1 MHENKYLLVACC
13 ALILFA
19 ITVRHTKIREVVQTH
34 SLGSVVQ
41 TQKKPVVLDENI
53 LIKDIPVSL
62 GGVSSQPVTILTAA
76 PVEKK
81 PTPYISAES
90 YIVANLE
97 TGETYISHN
106 NSQVFPIASVSKLYT
121 ALVVQHLMDSD
132 EEITITQSML
142 DAYGDAGH
150 LALDEKF
157 TSEELLYPLLM
168 ESSNDA
174 AEAYAQSFGY
184 QDFMEEMNGF
194 AKEIG
199 LENTSFK
206 DASGLSPRNT
216 SNADD
221 LFTLSRYLYGHEKDI
236 LKISKTVEYELA
248 TTSDRGGHNF
258 MNINPYAPYSS
269 FIGGKTGRTDEAK
282 ESMISLFKQ
291 EVSGTT
297 YPIAIIL
304 LRSEFGQREIDT
316 EKLLGKFVEVI
327 QKR

>member
-19 ITVRHTKIREVVQTH
+19 ITVRHTKIREAIQTH

-41 TQKKPVVLDENI
+41 TQKKPVTIDENI
-53 LIKDIPVSL
+53 LIKD
-62 GGVSSQPVTILTAA
+62 QPADASTAVVPTATILTTP

-81 PTPYISAES
+81 PAPYISAES

-97 TGETYISHN
+97 TGEVYISHN
-106 NSQVFPIASVSKLYT
+106 NSQIFPIASVSKLYT

-132 EEITITQSML
+132 KEITITQPML

-150 LALDEKF
+150 LVLDEKF

-174 AEAYAQSFGY
+174 EEAYAQSFGY

-206 DASGLSPRNT
+206 DASGLNPRNT

-221 LFTLSRYLYGHEKDI
+221 LFILSRYLYGHEKDI
-236 LKISKTVEYELA
+236 LKISKTVEYDIA
-248 TTSDRGGHNF
+248 TTSDHGGHHF
-258 MNINPYAPYSS
+258 VNINPYAPYSS
-269 FIGGKTGRTDEAK
+269 FVGGKTGRTDEAK

>member
-1 MHENKYLLVACC
+1 MHDNKYLLITCC

-19 ITVRHTKIREVVQTH
+19 ITVRHTKIREAIQTH

-41 TQKKPVVLDENI
+41 TQKNPVILDESI
-53 LIKDIPVSL
+53 LIEDQ
-62 GGVSSQPVTILTAA
+62 SSAAHTAEALPTTILTN
-76 PVEKK
+76 PVVEKK
-81 PTPYISAES
+81 PAQYISAES
-90 YIVANLE
+90 YIVANLK
-97 TGETYISHN
+97 TGEIYISHN
-106 NSQVFPIASVSKLYT
+106 PSQIFPIASVSKLYT

-132 EEITITQSML
+132 DEIVITQSML

-150 LALDEKF
+150 LVLDEKF

-174 AEAYAQSFGY
+174 AEAYAQSYGY
-184 QDFMEEMNGF
+184 QNFMEEMNGF

-206 DASGLSPRNT
+206 DASGLNPWNT
-216 SNADD
+216 SNAND
-221 LFTLSRYLYGHEKDI
+221 LFMLSQYLYGHEKDL
-236 LKISKTVEYELA
+236 LKISKTVEYDIA
-248 TTSDRGGHNF
+248 TTSDHGGHRF
-258 MNINPYAPYSS
+258 VNINPYAPYTS

-291 EVSGTT
+291 EVSDTI

-304 LRSEFGQREIDT
+304 LRSDFGQREIDT
-316 EKLLGKFVEVI
+316 EKLLGRFVEVI